1 MFEAESLEMSFVG
14 RFNPEF
20 PKSMPYLSERTY
32 NYSFFTNV
40 KSQPYTTWSA
50 AGMFVTQ
57 CGFPLIFTDVH
68 WNVRGSAD
76 FSNWERLACVPD
88 FARAVGYNLF
98 AYCSGSCEI
107 MDMKGFMKRK
117 GWSPQDSA
125 EHFKNDDDGLFD
137 LLEGDVLKKLS
148 DRRNWPFILLILN
161 ADTHP
166 DFYVGKKCR
175 DHLATE
181 GYPLEHRSFTCFDDH
196 LKHFIEE
203 LQRSKL
209 ADNTDVVVYGDHL
222 TMTLKEWRLLPERNL
237 TIFFPLRKQDEKWR
251 MGRSKAL
258 SYYDFAPTILEYL
271 GIDYSPRFPFGADI
285 FSDKV
290 GSVPNLDDMKLIYGI
305 VSGDIDFKKIQC
317 LGSSGFCQRDE
328 F

>member
-1 MFEAESLEMSFVG
+1 MFEAESMELSFLG

-20 PKSMPYLSERTY
+20 PLSMPWLSKRSY
-32 NYSFFTNV
+32 NYTFFKNI

-76 FSNWERLACVPD
+76 FKGYDRLPCIPD
-88 FARAVGYNLF
+88 YLRSVGYKLF

-107 MDMKGFMKRK
+107 MHMKDFLKQK
-117 GWSPQDSA
+117 GYATQDSA
-125 EHFKNDDDGLFD
+125 EHFKTDDDGLFE

-148 DRRNWPFILLILN
+148 DQRYWPFILLILN

-166 DFYVGKKCR
+166 DFYVGAKCR
-175 DHLATE
+175 DHLASQ
-181 GYPLEHRSFTCFDDH
+181 GYPMEYRSFTCFDDN
-196 LKHFIEE
+196 LRQFTKAFKK
-203 LQRSKL
+203 SKL
-209 ADNTDVVVYGDHL
+209 VDNTDIVIYGDHL
-222 TMTLKEWRLLPERNL
+222 TMTLKEWKLLKERNL

-251 MGRSKAL
+251 IGTSKPL
-258 SYYDFAPTILEYL
+258 SYYDFAPTIMEYL
-271 GIDYSPRFPFGADI
+271 GIDFHPPFPFGADI
-285 FSDKV
+285 FSEPV
-290 GSVPNLDDMKLIYGI
+290 GTVPTMNDMKLIYGL
-305 VSGDIDFKKIQC
+305 VSGDIDYKQIQC
-317 LGSSGFCQRDE
+317 LGTSGFCRGEE